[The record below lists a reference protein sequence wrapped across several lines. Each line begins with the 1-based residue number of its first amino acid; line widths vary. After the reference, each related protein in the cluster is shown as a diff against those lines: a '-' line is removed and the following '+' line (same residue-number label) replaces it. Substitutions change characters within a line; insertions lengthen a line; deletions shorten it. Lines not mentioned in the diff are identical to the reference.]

1 MGRLSTFCKPKT
13 LLRDQ
18 VFYNNKTRID
28 ALIQIAVVQPILRS
42 EEILTEKENLQAD
55 VVLTQRAQPE
65 EKRQSSSVYCE
76 NCNESREYTLDQMD
90 WG

>member
-13 LLRDQ
+13 VLRDK
-18 VFYNNKTRID
+18 VFYKNKTRID
-28 ALIQIAVVQPILRS
+28 ALIQMAVVQPVLRS

-65 EKRQSSSVYCE
+65 EKTQ
-76 NCNESREYTLDQMD
+76 
-90 WG
+90 